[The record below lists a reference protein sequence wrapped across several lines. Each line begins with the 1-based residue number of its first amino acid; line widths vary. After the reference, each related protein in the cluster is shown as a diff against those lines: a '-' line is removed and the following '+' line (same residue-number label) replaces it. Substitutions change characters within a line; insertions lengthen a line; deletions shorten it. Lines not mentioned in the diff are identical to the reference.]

1 MAESENSSRRELRNR
16 AKGLSGESSWPK
28 ETAGADGIS
37 EGETPESATSS
48 LEREDPEATEPTR
61 LDKRTRR
68 RRKIALVSTGL
79 VALLAGFGIGS
90 FWQVYT
96 VPSAP
101 PMDNQL
107 EVQEE
112 TACGHFDFGTCS
124 VSWET
129 SSSVER
135 GKLISQSVGPG
146 TVFTYRSRAIHL
158 TYSAGPEKATMPDLL
173 GEDAESAGKKLFG
186 LGLNV
191 GSVELVNDAKAEP
204 GTVVSQSVESGEKLS
219 NGATIN
225 LKVAADSVEIPKFE
239 GLTYAEALVAAEEL
253 GVELTLP
260 DGVEAKDSDTVISQF
275 PAEGEAVEQ
284 SSSVAITL
292 LDSGEEAKKVAIP
305 KIIGDS
311 KEAGQKK
318 LLDAGFKDVTLVE
331 VSSSEVNEE
340 QITQVVP
347 GEGQKLSTATNIVVI
362 VSKPVS

>member
-1 MAESENSSRRELRNR
+1 MAESENVSRRELRNR
-16 AKGLSGESSWPK
+16 AKELSEKKLASENTDGANEDF
-28 ETAGADGIS
+28 EDAGS
-37 EGETPESATSS
+37 ESATSS
-48 LEREDPEATEPTR
+48 LEVAGSDESEKTP

-68 RRKIALVSTGL
+68 RRKVALASASL
-79 VALLAGFGIGS
+79 VALLVGFGFGS

-101 PMDNQL
+101 PMDDQL
-107 EVQEE
+107 KVQEE
-112 TACGHFDFGTCS
+112 TACEHFDFDNCS

-135 GKLISQSVGPG
+135 GKLIDQSVGPG

-158 TYSAGPEKATMPDLL
+158 TYSAGPESATMPDLA
-173 GEDAESAGKKLFG
+173 GEDAESAGKELFK

-191 GSVELVNDAKAEP
+191 GSVELINDAKAEP
-204 GTVVSQSVESGEKLS
+204 GAVVSQSIEPGEKLS
-219 NGATIN
+219 NGASIN
-225 LKVAADSVEIPKFE
+225 LKVAADSVEVPKFE
-239 GLTYAEALVAAEEL
+239 GLTYAEALVAAEKL

-260 DGVEAKDSDTVISQF
+260 DGLEGKDSDTVISQF

-284 SSSVAITL
+284 GSSIAITL
-292 LDSGEEAKKVAIP
+292 LDGDEEAKKVAVP

-311 KEAGQKK
+311 KEEGQKK

-331 VSSSEVNEE
+331 VSNSEVNEE

-347 GEGQKLSTATNIVVI
+347 GEGQKLSTDTSIVVI
-362 VSKPVS
+362 VSKPNS